1 MHTNSKTVV
10 LGMARTPFGKLGGAL
25 APLSATTLGAVAL
38 TAAIERSKI
47 DPSEIDHVSFG
58 EVLQAGV
65 GQNPARQ
72 VLFKSGLAKTVTAD
86 TVNKVCASGMLAI
99 VNAMR
104 SINAGANSVVA
115 AGGMESMSNAPY
127 LLRDARWG
135 YRFGDGAL
143 VDAMIYD
150 GLWDQYFPMTM
161 ATQGS
166 KVASELALTREE
178 QDALRS
184 RAIVAPRPRTPP
196 AISPTK
202 SFRSK
207 SRAKPKIKSS
217 SIVSRDRAR
226 FAFRYR
232 PARRAASGSTSPRK
246 SSRSTTRRIAPFVT
260 GEQPHVVVD
269 RDEAVRADASVEAMA
284 KLRPLERN
292 GTVTAGNAPGVNDG
306 AAALILADA
315 EYAAQHGYEALAT
328 IVDHATVAWD
338 SPYISLTPA
347 MAAQKLLDRTG
358 YGVSRHC
365 RMGDQRGVLGRGDHV
380 GAPAR
385 DSRTASINQFGGAV
399 AMGHP
404 IGASGAR
411 IVGNGDQSAA
421 QTRRRPRH
429 RGYLFR
435 RRPRRRAPRSGLTTR
450 IATVQDMA
458 PRRRSSRRLHA
469 ALLLRGRL
477 ALALHGEACPERAAA
492 SRRARRSAASSAPRP
507 AASR

>member
-1 MHTNSKTVV
+1 MNLDSSKTVV

-47 DPSEIDHVSFG
+47 DPTEIEHVTFG

-86 TVNKVCASGMLAI
+86 TVNKVCASGLLSV

-104 SINAGANSVVA
+104 SINAEANSVVA

-135 YRFGDGAL
+135 YRFGDGTV
-143 VDAMIYD
+143 VDAMIFD

-166 KVASELALTREE
+166 KVANELGLTREE
-178 QDALRS
+178 QDIFS
-184 RAIVAPRPRTPP
+184 ME
-196 AISPTK
+196 SH
-202 SFRSK
+202 
-207 SRAKPKIKSS
+207 
-217 SIVSRDRAR
+217 
-226 FAFRYR
+226 
-232 PARRAASGSTSPRK
+232 RRAAAAHAAGHFADEIVAVKVASKAKDKVVVERLPRQGKVRVPVAVGGSASVWDHEPSEEFTLDYASF
-246 SSRSTTRRIAPFVT
+246 APFVT
-260 GEQPHVVVD
+260 GEHPHTLVD
-269 RDEAVRADASVEAMA
+269 RDEAVRADASIEALA
-284 KLRPLERN
+284 KLKPLERN

-315 EYAAQHGYEALAT
+315 GYAQERGYKALAT
-328 IVDHATVAWD
+328 IVEHATVAWD

-347 MAAQKLLDRTG
+347 MAARKLLDRTG
-358 YGVSRHC
+358 LSTNDIHVWEINEAFSAVAITSGR
-365 RMGDQRGVLGRGDHV
+365 RLGLEDGF
-380 GAPAR
+380 
-385 DSRTASINQFGGAV
+385 INQYGGAV

-411 IVGNGDQSAA
+411 IVTTLINQLRKRGGGYGVATICSGGGQGD
-421 QTRRRPRH
+421 
-429 RGYLFR
+429 
-435 RRPRRRAPRSGLTTR
+435 
-450 IATVQDMA
+450 
-458 PRRRSSRRLHA
+458 
-469 ALLLRGRL
+469 ALLVRV
-477 ALALHGEACPERAAA
+477 E
-492 SRRARRSAASSAPRP
+492 
-507 AASR
+507 

>member
-38 TAAIERSKI
+38 TAAIERSKV
-47 DPSEIDHVSFG
+47 DPSEIDHVSLG

-104 SINAGANSVVA
+104 SIDAGANSVVA

-178 QDALRS
+178 QDA
-184 RAIVAPRPRTPP
+184 
-196 AISPTK
+196 
-202 SFRSK
+202 
-207 SRAKPKIKSS
+207 
-217 SIVSRDRAR
+217 
-226 FAFRYR
+226 FAFESH
-232 PARRAASGSTSPRK
+232 RRAAAAHASGHFADEIVSVKVASKAKDKVVVDRLPRQGK
-246 SSRSTTRRIAPFVT
+246 VRVPVSAGAPSRVWEHEPSQEFTLDYVAFAPFVT
-260 GEQPHVVVD
+260 GEHPHVVVD
-269 RDEAVRADASVEAMA
+269 RDEAVRADTSVEAMA

-306 AAALILADA
+306 AAALVLADA

-347 MAAQKLLDRTG
+347 MAARKLLDRTG
-358 YGVSRHC
+358 YGVSDIAVWEINEAFSAVAITSSR
-365 RMGDQRGVLGRGDHV
+365 RLEIEV
-380 GAPAR
+380 GL
-385 DSRTASINQFGGAV
+385 INQFGGAV

-411 IVGNGDQSAA
+411 IV
-421 QTRRRPRH
+421 
-429 RGYLFR
+429 
-435 RRPRRRAPRSGLTTR
+435 
-450 IATVQDMA
+450 ATVINQLRKRGGGLGIAAICSGGGQGD
-458 PRRRSSRRLHA
+458 
-469 ALLLRGRL
+469 ALLV
-477 ALALHGEACPERAAA
+477 AV
-492 SRRARRSAASSAPRP
+492 
-507 AASR
+507 